1 MTPYRR
7 TILKVPKRPLPFRYT
22 GWILLNDTFLVSRVI
37 KKDGNDKGANDERR
51 TDVVRSILSKVSP
64 RETALNAAANKGS
77 VVRMMDASV
86 ADTLAKAIDSIHSA
100 MAVVTTP
107 VHSTPPSATGDAT
120 IAPKSGKRG
129 IQSSAL
135 EDPTSPL
142 SGAQY
147 DIHMES
153 SLENSLSL

>member
-7 TILKVPKRPLPFRYT
+7 TILKAPKRPLPFRYA
-22 GWILLNDTFLVSRVI
+22 GWILLNDTFLVVSRVI

-51 TDVVRSILSKVSP
+51 TDVVRRIPKVSP

-86 ADTLAKAIDSIHSA
+86 ADTVAKAIDSIHSA

-107 VHSTPPSATGDAT
+107 IHSTPPSATGDAT

-135 EDPTSPL
+135 EDPTSPI
-142 SGAQY
+142 SGVQY
-147 DIHMES
+147 IHM
-153 SLENSLSL
+153 